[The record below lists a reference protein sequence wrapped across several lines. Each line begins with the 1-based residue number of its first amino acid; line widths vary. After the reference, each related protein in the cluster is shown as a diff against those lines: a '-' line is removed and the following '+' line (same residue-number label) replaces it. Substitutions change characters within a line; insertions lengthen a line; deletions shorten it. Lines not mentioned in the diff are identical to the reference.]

1 MESEFH
7 HEGTKA
13 TKETPRKAL
22 GEREEWLSGQVVD
35 AAVKVHRHLGP
46 GLLESVYEQCLI
58 RELELRQIPVQT
70 QVTVPIAYEGL
81 RLDSGLRLDLLVDNL
96 VILELKAVEQILPVH
111 EAQLMSYLKLSGKRL
126 GLLLNFNVPLMRDG
140 IRRKAL

>member
-7 HEGTKA
+7 HKGTKA
-13 TKETPRKAL
+13 TKETPRKDL

-35 AAVKVHRHLGP
+35 AAIKVHKHLGP

-58 RELELRQIPVQT
+58 RELELRQIPVRT
-70 QVTVPIAYEGL
+70 QVVLPISYEGL
-81 RLDSGLRLDLLVDNL
+81 RLDSGLRLDLLVDDL
-96 VILELKAVEQILPVH
+96 LILELKAVEQILPVH
-111 EAQLMSYLKLSGKRL
+111 EAQLLSYLKLSGKRL
-126 GLLLNFNVPLMRDG
+126 GLLLNFNVTLMRDG